1 MIDKKEL
8 KKFLIENETH
18 TIENTEEKLL
28 DFVKGTML
36 NRNDVIDQD
45 DQSHHRQEE
54 RLRKQLDKQVH
65 DHHHHLE
72 EIEALNFNPSQ
83 VVEPGAVIK
92 VDRKSVV

>member
-45 DQSHHRQEE
+45 DQSHHRQ
-54 RLRKQLDKQVH
+54 DPY
-65 DHHHHLE
+65 
-72 EIEALNFNPSQ
+72 I
-83 VVEPGAVIK
+83 
-92 VDRKSVV
+92 